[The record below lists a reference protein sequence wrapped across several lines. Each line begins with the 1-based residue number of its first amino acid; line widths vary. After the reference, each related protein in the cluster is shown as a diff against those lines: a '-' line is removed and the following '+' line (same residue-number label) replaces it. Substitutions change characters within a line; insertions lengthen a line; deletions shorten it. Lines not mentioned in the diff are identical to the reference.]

1 MRAARH
7 ILSLESQPV
16 DTERML
22 QQAEADA
29 RQIRDFVKKSVGVS
43 TLKQEKSF
51 LRKLMSARFSFLRD
65 EGRMREGLK
74 TVEEKLLN
82 FSLNNKCG
90 QNETAELFKNYY
102 ALISA
107 RAVCLSMLIC
117 ATDAG
122 SRGGAIVTSDG
133 KVKPEDL
140 SFRDKKLIYSSGK
153 TFYRSVRSLP
163 EPDETFEKVWN
174 RFLREEKQ

>member
-1 MRAARH
+1 MVGSMRAARH

-65 EGRMREGLK
+65 EGKMREGLK

-90 QNETAELFKNYY
+90 QNETRRAFQKLLRAYLRTRRLLKY
-102 ALISA
+102 AYMRNRCGKPRRGACYLRRESQA
-107 RAVCLSMLIC
+107 R
-117 ATDAG
+117 G
-122 SRGGAIVTSDG
+122 
-133 KVKPEDL
+133 P
-140 SFRDKKLIYSSGK
+140 FFSG
-153 TFYRSVRSLP
+153 
-163 EPDETFEKVWN
+163 
-174 RFLREEKQ
+174 